1 MSHQERNIQ
10 ASLKT
15 PIVMAL
21 LTVFALFSAGC
32 GGGGA
37 TSTAGTTG
45 TTTNPPTTTNKVILA
60 ADAGSVCE
68 TLVSGLSYTRT
79 PTLTCNGSSSPYM
92 ARLDGSKSVSPD
104 GSALTYSWT
113 FVSKPAGST
122 ASLSGASTANPTF
135 QPDKAGAYTIQLTV
149 SANGATSSRAV
160 ALVVALD
167 NAALTSTPT
176 YHFHGGLS
184 NNCSNCHS
192 GSYPQLLTKP
202 TTHIAS
208 SNNCQACHSP
218 LGFNVM
224 PFVDHKEVFGS
235 CSVCHDGTTAIG
247 KSVFH
252 KQTTQECSDCHNTT
266 KFVQLPRK
274 PDGSYDHSSVTEPC
288 SACHNG
294 TVAIDTSSDPNP
306 AGHPKISVECNGCH
320 TTATFSTPFPNH
332 SDPNVVKPG
341 TCGQSGCHQNGTIYN
356 SNGTNITVTS
366 MLSAPNPHIDVN
378 NSSACDACHNTISF
392 NMGGVFSH
400 GVLGQLPGQGIT
412 VSCSTC
418 HDGLNATGIPAPT
431 AAFTH
436 PALSPGQE
444 CSACHS
450 TAVFKPALSVP
461 HDTFTS
467 STNCADAGCHDGTN
481 STATAIP
488 TDPVHDPAN
497 TDSPF
502 GSMPSDPTLYCG
514 QCHTPPG
521 GNFHTA
527 TIDHTGFGSRGDTT
541 PVVDCTSCHDGSIP
555 TALGKTT
562 NHISTSANCR
572 DCHDPQSVSFAG
584 GLVDHSGFL
593 TITSGTPS
601 TSSPTCTSCHDGSTA
616 TGQSATHVPTTAAI
630 GSDCLVCHGTSYI
643 DFLMPDLTDPTTST
657 DPTISDRS
665 VKAPLFDHGIAGI
678 TNKCST
684 CHDGKTHDGILVITK
699 PATHIPTSG
708 VDCSTCHSDTTN
720 GYLIS
725 GTPSSGFRTATPFTT
740 PVTGVHDKYTTGCR
754 SCHNSSFNQATIYNA
769 KTPSVPLSST
779 HTLADSSG
787 WECNACHST
796 MGNFTDGNVN
806 HQDPAVQ
813 AQACF
818 DCHNG
823 GTTGA
828 QAKGPT
834 HPSTS
839 NLCQNCHQAGGSFT
853 AGFDHT
859 TLDPPSGVNQGL
871 ACTTCHDGV
880 NATGK
885 PQNHV
890 TTARDCI
897 SCHAGHPPT
906 VSTFVEASGVHNF
919 FDHATAPEMAG
930 KLCMNCHDG
939 TILGA
944 FSKQDAVPTHKV
956 TSSDCGACHST
967 TAFKPATSFDHT
979 GVTSGCQASGCHTS
993 GNPDVVDVTD
1003 DPNTLPHI
1011 PIMNGTE
1018 VDCINCHTNP
1028 GGTFANAT
1036 MNHTVVTFESCETC
1050 HGGATSKYDGANTA
1064 HKVTIQSTSHINN
1077 SSGSTKTI
1085 STITSCKTCH
1095 TSTSD
1100 WTQVKYT
1107 HRSKTASPPGYYP
1120 GDHNTGKVSSCTQCH
1135 KDSPPKYLISSFDS
1149 PVGRNNVSRP
1159 QYYPYCAGCH
1169 GATGEGQHGA
1179 PLNSSHYDCTGS
1191 GCHKVNGTSFNN

>member
-1 MSHQERNIQ
+1 MSHQERIIQ

-15 PIVMAL
+15 PIVVAL

-45 TTTNPPTTTNKVILA
+45 TTTTPPTTTNKVILA

-135 QPDKAGAYTIQLTV
+135 QPDKAGAYTVQLTV

-266 KFVQLPRK
+266 KFVQLPRN

-288 SACHNG
+288 TACHNG

-306 AGHPKISVECNGCH
+306 AGHPSISVECNGCH

-332 SDPNVVKPG
+332 SDPKIVAPG
-341 TCGQSGCHQNGTIYN
+341 TCGSTGCHANGTTYTDVK
-356 SNGTNITVTS
+356 GNILAVTT

-378 NSSACDACHNTISF
+378 NSPACDACHNTTSF

-400 GVLGQLPGQGIT
+400 SVLGQLPAQGIT

-431 AAFTH
+431 ATFTH
-436 PALSPGQE
+436 PTLLPGQE
-444 CSACHS
+444 CSDCHS
-450 TAVFKPALSVP
+450 TATFNPALTVDHTGFDP
-461 HDTFTS
+461 ATKDCFT
-467 STNCADAGCHDGTN
+467 GCHNGSNATGAPTDVIHNTTTN
-481 STATAIP
+481 SAF
-488 TDPVHDPAN
+488 
-497 TDSPF
+497 S
-502 GSMPSDPTLYCG
+502 PTLCG
-514 QCHTPPG
+514 TCHTPPG
-521 GNFHTA
+521 GSFHTA
-527 TIDHTGFGSRGDTT
+527 SIDHSGFGPLGSPT
-541 PVVDCTSCHDGSIP
+541 VDCTSCHDGSIP
-555 TALGKTT
+555 TAQAKPS
-562 NHISTSANCR
+562 NHISTSDNCGV
-572 DCHDPQSVSFAG
+572 CHSPQGVSFVG
-584 GLVDHSGFL
+584 GLYDHSGV
-593 TITSGTPS
+593 TVTMGTPS
-601 TSSPTCTSCHDGSTA
+601 TSTPDTCTSCHDGSITA
-616 TGQSATHVPTTAAI
+616 TSQSVTHVPMTAAS
-630 GSDCLVCHGTSYI
+630 GTDCVVCHFKGPGFASA
-643 DFLMPDLTDPTTST
+643 LTDFST
-657 DPTISDRS
+657 FKMD
-665 VKAPLFDHGIAGI
+665 VFDHAQAGI
-678 TNKCST
+678 TKNCTS
-684 CHDGKTHDGILVITK
+684 CHDGKTHDTTLVITK
-699 PATHIPTSG
+699 PAAHIPTSG
-708 VDCSTCHSDTTN
+708 ADCSTCHDDTTN
-720 GYLIS
+720 GPTVN
-725 GTPSSGFRTATPFTT
+725 GTNGSGFRLSAAPFINT
-740 PVTGVHDKYTTGCR
+740 VHPKYTTGCR
-754 SCHNSSFNQATIYNA
+754 SCHNGDYSISPYNA
-769 KTPSVPLSST
+769 PGHPTNP
-779 HTLADSSG
+779 ADPVTGSFVALHNDADAKG

-796 MGNFTDGNVN
+796 AGNFLDGSVN
-806 HQDPAVQ
+806 HQDATLMAPG
-813 AQACF
+813 CF
-818 DCHNG
+818 SCHVDGSATSPLGRLSGHIGYGTTNYTNCKDCH
-823 GTTGA
+823 
-828 QAKGPT
+828 QP
-834 HPSTS
+834 
-839 NLCQNCHQAGGSFT
+839 GGSFAT
-853 AGFDHT
+853 YDHSLLT
-859 TLDPPSGVNQGL
+859 VTGSGNTKTSTPTQCLV
-871 ACTTCHDGV
+871 CHDGV
-880 NATGK
+880 TATGK

-890 TTARDCI
+890 TTSRDCI
-897 SCHAGHPPT
+897 SCHTGYPPT
-906 VSTFVEASGVHNF
+906 VSTYTGTGS

-930 KLCMNCHDG
+930 KLCMDCHDG

-944 FSKQDAVPTHKV
+944 LGKQDAVPTHQV

-1036 MNHTVVTFESCETC
+1036 MNHTVVTFEPCETC
-1050 HGGATSKYDGANTA
+1050 HGGTTSKYDGANTA
-1064 HKVTIQSTSHINN
+1064 HMVTIQSTSHINN

-1179 PLNSSHYDCTGS
+1179 PLSSSHYDCTGS